1 MIEKK
6 ISVIIPIY
14 NVEKYLKQCLDSIIN
29 QSLKEIE
36 IICINDG
43 STDSSLKIIQE
54 YMKKDSR
61 IILINKKNEG
71 LSAARNDGIKKS
83 IGKYILHV
91 DSDDWI
97 EEESLSELYS
107 YAEKNNLDIV
117 SFNYYREFFKESIK
131 IQVLFEVNKK
141 IFKSIEYFN
150 LFLTEREI
158 SAVWNKLIKSTIY
171 KNNHILH
178 PVGINLGEDLA
189 TTPKLIYFS
198 QKIGYLDEYFYHY
211 RYNDKSITSTL
222 KGSKRAEL
230 FRIYKNL
237 KEFFQ
242 EKNLDLNLLYFIF
255 LKKVSNFY
263 TYPFEKEN
271 ELYLEGCKN
280 FIEILEDK
288 KFKKFKNFLNKK
300 EIFFIYIIKIF
311 PFVLTIKYISSIF
324 SLNKKIKL
332 LIRNLE

>member
-1 MIEKK
+1 MMGKK
-6 ISVIIPIY
+6 ISIIIPIY

-43 STDSSLKIIQE
+43 STDSSLEIIQE

-71 LSAARNDGIKKS
+71 PSAARNDGIKKS
-83 IGKYILHV
+83 TGKYILQV
-91 DSDDWI
+91 DSDDWV
-97 EEESLSELYS
+97 EEESLSKLYG
-107 YAEKNNLDIV
+107 YAEKNSLDIV

-131 IQVLFEVNKK
+131 IQVLFEINKN
-141 IFKSIEYFN
+141 FFTSIEYFN

-158 SAVWNKLIKSTIY
+158 PSVCNKLIKSTIY
-171 KNNHILH
+171 KNNHILY

-189 TTPKLIYFS
+189 TITKLIYFS
-198 QKIGYLDEYFYHY
+198 QKIGYLDEYLYHY

-222 KGSKRAEL
+222 TGSKRAEL
-230 FRIYKNL
+230 FKIYENL

-242 EKNLDLNLLYFIF
+242 EKKLDLNLLYFMF

-263 TYPFEKEN
+263 TYPFEREN

-280 FIEILEDK
+280 FIEILQDK
-288 KFKKFKNFLNKK
+288 KFKKFFSFLDKK
-300 EIFFIYIIKIF
+300 EILFIYIIKIF
-311 PFVLTIKYISSIF
+311 PFLFTIRCISSIF
-324 SLNKKIKL
+324 SLHRKIKL
-332 LIRNLE
+332 LMRNSE